1 MVADLEKHLV
11 RRGLRLIAPDEGPGL
26 LLEELLF
33 GRKGE
38 SEVIL
43 AGGAE
48 TLVAPMRAS
57 TSAVPVSP
65 LPSGEKG

>member
-1 MVADLEKHLV
+1 MVADLENHLV
-11 RRGLRLIAPDEGPGL
+11 RRGLRLIAPDEGPRL
-26 LLEELLF
+26 LVDDLLF

-48 TLVAPMRAS
+48 ALVSPVRAS
-57 TSAVPVSP
+57 TLAVR
-65 LPSGEKG
+65 